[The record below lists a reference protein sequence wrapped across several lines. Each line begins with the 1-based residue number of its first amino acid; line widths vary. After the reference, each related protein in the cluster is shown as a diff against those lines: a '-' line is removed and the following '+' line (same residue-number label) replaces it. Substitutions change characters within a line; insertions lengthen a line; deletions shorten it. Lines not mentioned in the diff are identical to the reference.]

1 MSELVIYGCGQR
13 QLCGAIGWAK
23 IPPPDSQFV
32 YPSAILG
39 DVQGGTN
46 SSQGATGWTA
56 ALEGGFWPNTG
67 KGWEDEAIQ
76 WDIFT
81 GSLQIYCDTSLSCE
95 KPKTMDSSNRC
106 DPWILGEV
114 LPKWLWQD
122 PTEPTKGSVAWW
134 YRAQPGASNG
144 CDFLGNPGA
153 IFLPAWDDDCPFE
166 VVPEAG
172 TMHEKTLVP
181 LLVPA

>member
-1 MSELVIYGCGQR
+1 MVVVKQWQWCWAL
-13 QLCGAIGWAK
+13 GWAK

-56 ALEGGFWPNTG
+56 ALEGGFWPRNTG
-67 KGWEDEAIQ
+67 KGWEDEAIFL
-76 WDIFT
+76 WVIFT
-81 GSLQIYCDTSLSCE
+81 GLLQIYCDSSLSCE
-95 KPKTMDSSNRC
+95 K
-106 DPWILGEV
+106 PWILGEV

-134 YRAQPGASNG
+134 YRAQPGHQGTARGFKWLWFSWEPR
-144 CDFLGNPGA
+144 CDFPSRMR
-153 IFLPAWDDDCPFE
+153 W
-166 VVPEAG
+166 
-172 TMHEKTLVP
+172 
-181 LLVPA
+181 